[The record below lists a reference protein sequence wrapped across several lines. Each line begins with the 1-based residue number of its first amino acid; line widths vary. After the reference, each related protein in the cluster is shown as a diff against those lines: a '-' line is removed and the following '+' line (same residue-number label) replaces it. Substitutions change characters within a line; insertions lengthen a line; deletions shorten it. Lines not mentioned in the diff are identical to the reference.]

1 MRLVG
6 ISGSLRKGSFNS
18 ALLRAAVELA
28 PDGVELSTASIAGV
42 PLYDGDLEA
51 AEGLPSAVAAL
62 KDAIAR
68 ADGVI
73 LVTPE
78 YNSGI
83 PGVFKNAVD
92 WTTRPAADIGRVWK
106 GRPVA
111 VIGASQ
117 GGFGTIESQA
127 AWLGVLHKLGATQWH
142 GARITVARAQ
152 TLFDAEGRLTDER
165 TGEQLRD
172 FLAGFAAFVRTAR
185 SR

>member
-1 MRLVG
+1 MVRLVG
-6 ISGSLRKGSFNS
+6 ISGSLRKGSYNA

-28 PDGVELSTASIAGV
+28 PEGVELSTASIAGV
-42 PLYDGDLEA
+42 PLYDGDVEA
-51 AEGLPSAVAAL
+51 AEGVPATVAAL

-68 ADGVI
+68 ADGVL

-92 WTTRPAADIGRVWK
+92 WTTRPASDIGRVWK
-106 GRPVA
+106 ARPVA

-117 GGFGTIESQA
+117 GGFGTIESQG

-142 GARITVARAQ
+142 GGRITVARAQ
-152 TLFDAEGRLTDER
+152 TLFDAEGRLTDEPSR
-165 TGEQLRD
+165 DQLKA
-172 FLAGFAAFVRTAR
+172 FLEGFAAFVRGG
-185 SR
+185 